1 MVPEAPLLFAFLVG
15 GLFYLYWNTDRVHSW
30 WDTNRWTFNLGA
42 DRTDGVIMGKRN
54 SAGVFEE
61 ESGKSCYGG
70 KQGKPETRLEFIVP
84 NNSFFVESGVHW
96 KHDKAKESFFC
107 SAKSSGAGN

>member
-1 MVPEAPLLFAFLVG
+1 
-15 GLFYLYWNTDRVHSW
+15 
-30 WDTNRWTFNLGA
+30 
-42 DRTDGVIMGKRN
+42 MGKRN

-61 ESGKSCYGG
+61 ESGRGCYVR

-96 KHDKAKESFFC
+96 KHDKAKESFFFYTE
-107 SAKSSGAGN
+107 SSGVGN